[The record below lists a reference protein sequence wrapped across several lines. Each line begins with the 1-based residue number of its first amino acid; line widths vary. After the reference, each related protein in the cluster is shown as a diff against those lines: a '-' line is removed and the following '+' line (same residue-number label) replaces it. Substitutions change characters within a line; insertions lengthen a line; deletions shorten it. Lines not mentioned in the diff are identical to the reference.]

1 MVSLDAAS
9 YRRLYGPTTGDVIRL
24 GDSGLT
30 IQVEHDDVAYGDEV
44 LGGCG
49 KTWRDGFYVRRRPND
64 SELDLL
70 VSNVVLVDPVLGIRK
85 TCIGIKDGRVVGIGR
100 AGSPDVIDGVDLV
113 VGPHTALV
121 PGEGMIATPGAVD
134 SHVHLA
140 SPALLDVALSAGV
153 TTMVGM
159 GIGGVWDV
167 GVNPQYNIHT
177 LTEAFRDVPVNILFL
192 ARGSTTDRSAME
204 SALAAGAGGF
214 KVHEDYGAS
223 PACIDACLDIAEAAD
238 VAVAL
243 HSDSL
248 NEFGLLADTVEAT
261 RGRTVHAYHVE
272 GGGGHPDLLEILS
285 HPHVLGSSTTPTV
298 PYGIHTLDELF
309 PMTMTVHRQNHLLKS
324 DVETTVSRLHEAGI
338 QAENHL
344 HHLGAISII
353 NSDALG
359 MGRIGEMLRRTWQ
372 LAANTAL
379 HPAHPDAGTG
389 MANNRVVLQ
398 FLAKVTVNAALAHGI
413 ADHVGSLQP
422 GRLADIVLWDPA
434 WFGAK
439 PELVLKSGFVAWG
452 AAGQGNGSTRSCEP
466 RVLGPYFGA
475 MGGAP
480 RRLAATFVS
489 ADAVEGGG
497 LVPGP
502 RYLPVR
508 GARGMTRSDMVRNG
522 AVPSV
527 RVPTD
532 GSPVEVNGRPVTV
545 APLDHVPFGQGAYL
559 A

>member
-1 MVSLDAAS
+1 MTSIDARI
-9 YRRLYGPTTGDVIRL
+9 YRQVYGPTTGDVVAL
-24 GDSGLT
+24 GDSGLA
-30 IQVEHDDVAYGDEV
+30 VRVDLDDVSYGDEI

-49 KTWRDGFYVRRRPND
+49 KTWRDGFYVRGEA
-64 SELDLL
+64 SESEPDLL
-70 VSNVVLVDPVLGIRK
+70 VSNVVLLDPVLGVRK
-85 TCIGIKDGRVVGIGR
+85 TCIGVKDGRVVGIGR
-100 AGSPDVIDGVDLV
+100 AGSPDVVDGVDLV

-121 PGEGMIATPGAVD
+121 PGEGLVATPGAVD

-140 SPALLDVALSAGV
+140 SPTLVDVALSAGI

-167 GVNPQYNIHT
+167 GVNPRYNIHT
-177 LTEAFRDVPVNILFL
+177 LTDAFRDVPLNVMLL
-192 ARGSTTDRSAME
+192 ARGSTTDRAAME
-204 SALAAGAGGF
+204 AALDAGAGGF

-223 PACIDACLDIAEAAD
+223 PACIDACLTVAEAAD

-261 RGRTVHAYHVE
+261 AGRTIHAYHVE
-272 GGGGHPDLLEILS
+272 GGGGHPDLLEILE
-285 HPHVLGSSTTPTV
+285 HPHVLGSSTTPTI
-298 PYGIHTLDELF
+298 PYGRHTLEELF
-309 PMTMTVHRQNHLLKS
+309 PMTMTVHRQSHLFES
-324 DVETTVSRLHEAGI
+324 DVATTTSRLHRAGI
-338 QAENHL
+338 QAENFL
-344 HHLGAISII
+344 HHHGAISII

-359 MGRIGEMLRRTWQ
+359 MGRIGEMVRRTWQ
-372 LAANTAL
+372 LASNSAL
-379 HPAHPDAGTG
+379 RAEGGVDADT
-389 MANNRVVLQ
+389 RSVLR
-398 FLAKVTVNAALAHGI
+398 FLAKITINPAIAHGI

-434 WFGAK
+434 WFGTK
-439 PELVLKSGFVAWG
+439 PEFVLKSGFVVWG

-466 RVLGPYFGA
+466 RIMGPYFGA

-480 RRLAATFVS
+480 RRLAATFVTEE
-489 ADAVEGGG
+489 AMRGDQ

-508 GARGMTRSDMVRNG
+508 GARGLTRADMLHNDV
-522 AVPSV
+522 VPRV
-527 RVPTD
+527 RVPSD
-532 GSPVEVNGRPVTV
+532 GSPVEVDGRRVEV
-545 APLDHVPFGQGAYL
+545 APLSHVPYGQGAYL